1 MAAKTYSTLTP
12 LERVLVSLP
21 KRIEDVDVETINHD
35 GYTALAINVTHF
47 DGSKVLVARQVGGS
61 DSDTYDV
68 SVDIWSRVRGKVR
81 YTQTVAFTT
90 TKGWV
95 KQWQEMAEAHLPR
108 A

>member
-21 KRIEDVDVETINHD
+21 KRIEDVDVETADND
-35 GYTALAINVTHF
+35 ATMAVNVTHF

-95 KQWQEMAEAHLPR
+95 KQWQEMAEAHLPG